1 MEVIEIRKIKS
12 IKDYNTI
19 KVYTDNIS
27 KININIA
34 KLPNN
39 RYFLLINFK
48 EQKELS
54 EEELIEYL
62 NSLEGNFKMKIY

>member
-62 NSLEGNFKMKIY
+62 NSIKGNFKMKIY

>member
-19 KVYTDNIS
+19 KVYSDNIS

-62 NSLEGNFKMKIY
+62 NSLKGNYKVKLY